1 MTEGWSVSTLRCRVT
16 LATPQSNQNSPKE
29 HLGYPAPSHFAFTNR
44 CDGGANDNTTSRDCF
59 LFLLYLLQC
68 YTANLNY
75 HRRDADTLSSC
86 PASLCRRKRG
96 AFHPIVATSSVLTYQ
111 HDYPPTRKRRLVGCL
126 SFMGPGETR
135 RYAAIVY
142 QKLLFN
148 KKYQRNKIL
157 IKNQSL

>member
-1 MTEGWSVSTLRCRVT
+1 MFRHCGVELLWLRPKVT
-16 LATPQSNQNSPKE
+16 KTRPRCS
-29 HLGYPAPSHFAFTNR
+29 LGIPHRHIFAFAKR